1 MASSQDLKEVL
12 KESLENR
19 GALSEIKARIRAEVF
34 AALDDQA
41 EGKPQISNENVLIFE
56 LIREFLDYNYCKY
69 TSTVLVS
76 ETGLPKAPLDR
87 EFLRNE
93 LNVVEDAPS
102 RSVPLLYSLV
112 SNFKDNNAPMRAPS
126 NWTSLTGTQKTSK
139 SVNGNINDDE
149 NPNPEAMIVRGGR
162 S

>member
-1 MASSQDLKEVL
+1 MASRQDLKEVL

-34 AALDDQA
+34 SALDDQA
-41 EGKPQISNENVLIFE
+41 EPKPQISNENVLIFE
-56 LIREFLDYNYCKY
+56 LIREFLDYNLCKY

-93 LNVVEDAPS
+93 LNIVEDAPS
-102 RSVPLLYSLV
+102 KSVPLLYSLV
-112 SNFKDNNAPMRAPS
+112 SNYKDSNASRQAGGLTFQANGSKNQNFTKFK
-126 NWTSLTGTQKTSK
+126 G
-139 SVNGNINDDE
+139 DE
-149 NPNPEAMIVRGGR
+149 SPNPEAVIVKGGR
-162 S
+162 L

>member
-34 AALDDQA
+34 AALDDQT
-41 EGKPQISNENVLIFE
+41 EKPQISNENVLIFE

-69 TSTVLVS
+69 TSTVLIS
-76 ETGLPKAPLDR
+76 ETGLPKTPLDR

-93 LNVVEDAPS
+93 LNIVEDAPS

-112 SNFKDNNAPMRAPS
+112 SNFKDSNALRRVPANLS
-126 NWTSLTGTQKTSK
+126 SF
-139 SVNGNINDDE
+139 NGNQKESKMLDDLNGGE
-149 NPNPEAMIVRGGR
+149 NRNPEAVIVRGGR

>member
-1 MASSQDLKEVL
+1 MASSHDLKEVL

-34 AALDDQA
+34 AALDDQT

-76 ETGLPKAPLDR
+76 ESGLPKAPLDR

-112 SNFKDNNAPMRAPS
+112 SSFKESNALRQAPARMS
-126 NWTSLTGTQKTSK
+126 NLTGNQKESK
-139 SVNGNINDDE
+139 MMDDLNGGE
-149 NPNPEAMIVRGGR
+149 NLNPEALIVRGGR